1 MRTPLE
7 QSRRT
12 RTERSRRMWSVFR
25 KSVREQKRDLMVLG
39 LSLAFAPLFV
49 VLYWLMTG
57 GTGSTAYGVLVINND
72 VSVTLA
78 NGSSLS
84 AGQDIIRGMEG
95 LTYKNGSPL
104 LRVSRVVDRAEAE
117 TQLRN
122 RGAAILIV
130 IPPDFSRV
138 IRAML
143 EGSEPITTSVT
154 FVGDLTN
161 PYYTIAAVTTM
172 MVADNYIQA
181 ASPQP
186 RLVQMVETPLGA
198 SAARTE
204 FENYVP
210 GLFVLSVILLV
221 FQASMTVA
229 REIEGGTLLRLQLT
243 RVTSFELLGGITA
256 WLVVVAVAEVL
267 VTFVTAWACGFH
279 SQGPLWVAVA
289 VGIITSFSIIGVGM
303 IVASFSKTVSQAFV
317 IANFPLGFFMF
328 LTGAAFPLPRYTLF
342 TIAGHA
348 VGPTDVLPPT
358 HAVVALNKVLTLGA
372 GLGDVIYELAALLVL
387 SALYFAIG
395 VWLFKRTHLKA
406 Q

>member
-1 MRTPLE
+1 MRL
-7 QSRRT
+7 
-12 RTERSRRMWSVFR
+12 WSVFR
-25 KSVREQKRDLMVLG
+25 KSVREQKRDLMVLA

-57 GTGSTAYGVLVINND
+57 GSGSTAYGVLVINDD
-72 VSVTLA
+72 VAVTLA
-78 NGSSLS
+78 NGSSMS
-84 AGQDIIRGMEG
+84 AGRDVIRELES

-104 LRVSRVVDRAEAE
+104 LRVNRVSDRAEAE

-122 RGAAILIV
+122 RRAAILII
-130 IPPDFSRV
+130 IPPDFSCV

-143 EGSEPITTSVT
+143 EGSEPMTTAVT

-161 PYYTIAAVTTM
+161 PYYTIAAVTSMTA
-172 MVADNYIQA
+172 ADQYIQA
-181 ASPQP
+181 ASPHRRP
-186 RLVQMVETPLGA
+186 VEMIETPLGG

-229 REIEGGTLLRLQLT
+229 REVEGGTLRRLQLT

-256 WLVVVAVAEVL
+256 WLVVVAAVEVL
-267 VTFVTAWACGFH
+267 VTFATALACGFR
-279 SQGPLWVAVA
+279 SQGPLWSAVV
-289 VGIITSFSIIGVGM
+289 VGIITSFSIIGAGM

-328 LTGAAFPLPRYTLF
+328 LTGAAFPLPRYTLLTF
-342 TIAGHA
+342 AGHT
-348 VGPTDVLPPT
+348 VGLTDLLPPT
-358 HAVVALNKVLTLGA
+358 HAVAALNKIFTLGA
-372 GLGDVIYELAALLVL
+372 GFGDVLCEL
-387 SALYFAIG
+387 SALLILSAVYFAAG
-395 VWLFKRTHLKA
+395 VWLFKRTRMKA
-406 Q
+406 T

>member
-1 MRTPLE
+1 MRL
-7 QSRRT
+7 
-12 RTERSRRMWSVFR
+12 WSVFR
-25 KSVREQKRDLMVLG
+25 KSVREQKRDLMVLA

-57 GTGSTAYGVLVINND
+57 GTGSTAYGVLVINDD

-78 NGSSLS
+78 NGSTLS
-84 AGQDIIRGMEG
+84 AGKDVIKEMES

-104 LRVSRVVDRAEAE
+104 LRVSRVTDRAEAE
-117 TQLRN
+117 SQLRN
-122 RGAAILIV
+122 RGAALLII

-138 IRAML
+138 IRATL
-143 EGSEPITTSVT
+143 EDGKPMTTAVT

-172 MVADNYIQA
+172 TAADNYIQA
-181 ASPQP
+181 ASPQRRP
-186 RLVQMVETPLGA
+186 VQMVETPLGA

-229 REIEGGTLLRLQLT
+229 REIEGGTLRRLQLT

-267 VTFVTAWACGFH
+267 VTFVTAWACGFR
-279 SQGPLWVAVA
+279 SQGPLWIAVV
-289 VGIITSFSIIGVGM
+289 VGIITSFSIIGMGM
-303 IVASFSKTVSQAFV
+303 IMASFSKTVSQAFV

-328 LTGAAFPLPRYTLF
+328 LTGAAFPLPRYALLTV
-342 TIAGHA
+342 AGHA
-348 VGPTDVLPPT
+348 VGPYDVLPPT
-358 HAVVALNKVLTLGA
+358 HAVVALNKVFTLGA
-372 GLGDVIYELAALLVL
+372 GLGDVGYELSALLVL
-387 SALYFAIG
+387 SAVYFAVG

-406 Q
+406 A